1 MSGVR
6 VDVDVTGAA
15 ATVWL
20 DRPER
25 MNALDAAMWNGLEK
39 AFAHLAG
46 ARDVRVVVVRSAC
59 ERAFCTGLDLSSG
72 AIDEGGLRATVR
84 RYQRIFD
91 AVEDHPTPVVAVL
104 HGHVLG
110 GGLELAMACD
120 LRVCA
125 ADAVLGLTEA
135 RVGLIPADGGT
146 QRLAKYVG
154 VGRAKRMLLT
164 GMRIDAA
171 RALDWGLV
179 EEVVS
184 RADLAA
190 TVDTLVAELVRA
202 APLAQR
208 AIKHLVRTSFEA
220 PRERGGSAE
229 AEAACELAGSRDLAE
244 GFTAFMEKRQ
254 PVWRG
259 E

>member
-6 VDVDVTGAA
+6 VDVKQV

-25 MNALDAAMWNGLEK
+25 LNALDGEMWNGLER
-39 AFAHLAG
+39 AFANLATAG
-46 ARDVRVVVVRSAC
+46 GVRVVVVRSAC

-72 AIDEGGLRATVR
+72 AIDNGGLRATVR

-91 AVEDHPTPVVAVL
+91 AIEDHPTPVVAAL

-125 ADAVLGLTEA
+125 DDASLGLTEA

-154 VGRAKRMLLT
+154 LGRAKRMLLT
-164 GMRIDAA
+164 GMRLAA
-171 RALDWGLV
+171 QRALEWGLV
-179 EEVVS
+179 DEVVS
-184 RADLAA
+184 RADLGSA
-190 TVDTLVAELVRA
+190 VDKLVADLLHA
-202 APLAQR
+202 APLSQR
-208 AIKHLVRTSFEA
+208 AIKRLVRASYEV
-220 PRERGGSAE
+220 PRERGGE
-229 AEAACELAGSRDLAE
+229 AEADVACELATSRDLIE
-244 GFTAFMEKRQ
+244 GFSAFMQKRE
-254 PVWRG
+254 PEWRG

>member
-6 VDVDVTGAA
+6 VERAGEV

-20 DRPER
+20 DRSER
-25 MNALDAAMWNGLEK
+25 MNALDAEMWNGLER
-39 AFAHLAG
+39 AFVELG
-46 ARDVRVVVVRSAC
+46 EARDVRVVLVRSAC

-125 ADAVLGLTEA
+125 EDASLGLTEA

-146 QRLAKYVG
+146 QRLSKYVG
-154 VGRAKRMLLT
+154 YGRAKRMLLT
-164 GMRIDAA
+164 GMRIDAQ
-171 RALDWGLV
+171 RALAWGLV
-179 EEVVS
+179 DEVAP
-184 RADLAA
+184 RAGLPAA
-190 TVDTLVAELVRA
+190 VDTLVAELVRA

-208 AIKHLVRTSFEA
+208 AIKKLVRGSFEST
-220 PRERGGSAE
+220 RERGSE
-229 AEAACELAGSRDLAE
+229 AEADVACQLATSRDLVE
-244 GFTAFMEKRQ
+244 GFTAFMQKRI
-254 PVWRG
+254 PAWRG
-259 E
+259 Q